1 MRQHDHVERM
11 PGARDAMRK
20 GSFIIRPVTLTVRIG
35 QPIETRNITVEDR
48 DALIAR
54 VRQEIATL
62 LALGP
67 L

>member
-1 MRQHDHVERM
+1 MV
-11 PGARDAMRK
+11 K
-20 GSFIIRPVTLTVRIG
+20 GSAIIRPATLTVRIG
-35 QPIETRNITVEDR
+35 TPVETKGVDVEDR

-62 LALGP
+62 LAQGP